1 MKKIIRITAM
11 ILICYCVFFAANY
24 FSGPHYNDVMSER
37 VQLAG
42 TPEELEANS
51 DLIVSAKILP
61 DKENVLV
68 KNSDGKFLLFG
79 YTETKLEIT
88 EVFHGN
94 VSAGDEIMITEE
106 YFTTLSQTGTVNIWT
121 EGNYV
126 PAKENHE
133 YLFFL
138 KAYGDAERYAGMYY
152 PIDLEYGKYVV
163 HDDGAEMMNTA
174 SLNTAELTG
183 HEREQIGEAFEI
195 QTENDFSRYIQ
206 WYGEL
211 TQKYLG

>member
-1 MKKIIRITAM
+1 
-11 ILICYCVFFAANY
+11 
-24 FSGPHYNDVMSER
+24 
-37 VQLAG
+37 
-42 TPEELEANS
+42 
-51 DLIVSAKILP
+51 
-61 DKENVLV
+61 
-68 KNSDGKFLLFG
+68 
-79 YTETKLEIT
+79 
-88 EVFHGN
+88 
-94 VSAGDEIMITEE
+94 
-106 YFTTLSQTGTVNIWT
+106 
-121 EGNYV
+121 
-126 PAKENHE
+126 
-133 YLFFL
+133 
-138 KAYGDAERYAGMYY
+138 MYY